1 MFRASRAVPS
11 LLLKRILPHKIIC
24 SRKQRPRVCTLQFHR
39 RADNGLQAGLNI
51 DSHSQNAHHRN
62 AGHSTLRSPA
72 FQFAYQR
79 NFSVSLCPLTVS
91 KVFNCIVRSKV
102 IHEII
107 VGIDLSIR
115 RNIDKFYFAIG
126 IDFSLLNLETGFA

>member
-1 MFRASRAVPS
+1 M
-11 LLLKRILPHKIIC
+11 
-24 SRKQRPRVCTLQFHR
+24 
-39 RADNGLQAGLNI
+39 DEELNI
-51 DSHSQNAHHRN
+51 IIEPIYYGIFWHDGYYDVENFDQESAHFSSTGERHSQNAHHRN
-62 AGHSTLRSPA
+62 AGHSTLSSPA